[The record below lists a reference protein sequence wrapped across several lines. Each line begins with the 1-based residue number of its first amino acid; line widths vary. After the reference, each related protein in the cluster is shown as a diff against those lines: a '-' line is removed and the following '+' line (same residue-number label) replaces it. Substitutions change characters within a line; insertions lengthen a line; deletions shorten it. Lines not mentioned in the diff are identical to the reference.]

1 MKNLLNPNDRQAILA
16 RLQTLTPQSRGKW
29 GKLTVQQLVPHLTD
43 PFRAAMGEKAAV
55 PQKSPLYNTL
65 LGRAMWSFVPWPK
78 GAPTDPGFLPGTGGT
93 SATDFDPDVQTLL
106 LTIQRFITFDGPMA
120 GHSVFGA
127 MDKAAWG
134 RLMWRHLDHH
144 LRQFGA

>member
-1 MKNLLNPNDRQAILA
+1 MKNLLNYDDRQAIIA

-29 GKLTVQQLVPHLTD
+29 GKLTVQQIVPHLTD
-43 PFRAAMGEKAAV
+43 PFRAAMGEKATV
-55 PQKSPLYNTL
+55 SQKSLLYNTL
-65 LGRAMWSFVPWPK
+65 LGRAMRNFVPWPK
-78 GAPTDPGFLPGTGGT
+78 GAPTDPAFLPGTGGT
-93 SATDFDPDVQTLL
+93 SATDFDHDVQTLL
-106 LTIQRFITFDGPMA
+106 LTIHRFIAFDGLIA
-120 GHSVFGA
+120 EHSVFGA